1 MGGPEKTGDTG
12 LGFIEGIF
20 DSRYKSHVTGSCKNT
35 CFGEET
41 IRRPP
46 KVAVQ

>member
-1 MGGPEKTGDTG
+1 MGGPEKTGELG
-12 LGFIEGIF
+12 LGFIERPF
-20 DSRYKSHVTGSCKNT
+20 DTRYKNHITGSFKNT

-41 IRRPP
+41 IQRPP

>member
-1 MGGPEKTGDTG
+1 MGGSEKKGDVC
-12 LGFIEGIF
+12 LGFIEGPF
-20 DSRYKSHVTGSCKNT
+20 DTRYKSHVTGSCKNT

-41 IRRPP
+41 IQRPP